1 VPPPLSLATLNWNV
15 TVGAERL
22 DISQPAV
29 SKQVRELER
38 ALGVHLFDRVGR
50 RVFLSQA
57 GVILA
62 DYARR
67 VFALV
72 REAEQAMA
80 EVRAVGL
87 GADLDSE
94 RFEVR
99 SQAGREL
106 ERLGEGVVPAL
117 RKSLDNKPSPEMRR
131 RAEVLIERLASSAPS
146 GQRLQALRS
155 IEVLE
160 WIGTPQARVLLD
172 ELAKGLPEARQT
184 RDAKAALE
192 RLANRH

>member
-1 VPPPLSLATLNWNV
+1 MSLATLNWNV

-50 RVFLSQA
+50 RVFLSPA

>member
-1 VPPPLSLATLNWNV
+1 MDAAGATVDGANAERIDSKWSVTSLVCWGKSALYSGSMTL
-15 TVGAERL
+15 GAERL

-38 ALGVHLFDRVGR
+38 FLGVHLFDRVGR

-72 REAEQAMA
+72 REAEQAIA

-87 GADLDSE
+87 GRLVIGASTTIGSYLLPGVLCDFA
-94 RFEVR
+94 RR
-99 SQAGREL
+99 HPKIEL
-106 ERLGEGVVPAL
+106 
-117 RKSLDNKPSPEMRR
+117 
-131 RAEVLIERLASSAPS
+131 
-146 GQRLQALRS
+146 
-155 IEVLE
+155 
-160 WIGTPQARVLLD
+160 
-172 ELAKGLPEARQT
+172 
-184 RDAKAALE
+184 
-192 RLANRH
+192 